1 MTDESAGGDLVVAER
16 SSSATDYSGEGAGA
30 LKRKAQSATR
40 QSRGGKQVEHTGAS
54 SKKPGRQPGLRR
66 FLTFGAGQLR

>member
-30 LKRKAQSATR
+30 LKRKAQPVNHVA
-40 QSRGGKQVEHTGAS
+40 G
-54 SKKPGRQPGLRR
+54 SKLSTLVQAARSPGDNPG
-66 FLTFGAGQLR
+66 FGDF